1 MEKIEI
7 RKAASELRA
16 IWALGNE
23 YLQSSAPW
31 SVYKEDEGK
40 AAAQI
45 RLALNLIR
53 IYAILSQPFIPTTSE
68 KLMSAMDCDDWGWP
82 ENVLEAANTLIP
94 GSKFT
99 VPEVLFQKI
108 SDEECENWRSQF
120 SGLR

>member
-1 MEKIEI
+1 M
-7 RKAASELRA
+7 
-16 IWALGNE
+16 
-23 YLQSSAPW
+23 QSSAPW

-68 KLMSAMDCDDWGWP
+68 KLMLAMDCDDWSWP
-82 ENVLEAANTLIP
+82 ENVLEAANTLIA

-99 VPEVLFQKI
+99 FPEVLFQKI

-120 SGLR
+120 SGTR

>member
-7 RKAASELRA
+7 RKAAAELRA

-68 KLMSAMDCDDWGWP
+68 KLMLAMDCDA
-82 ENVLEAANTLIP
+82 VSYTHLTLP
-94 GSKFT
+94 TKQP
-99 VPEVLFQKI
+99 V
-108 SDEECENWRSQF
+108 
-120 SGLR
+120 

>member
-1 MEKIEI
+1 M
-7 RKAASELRA
+7 
-16 IWALGNE
+16 
-23 YLQSSAPW
+23 QSSAPW

-68 KLMSAMDCDDWGWP
+68 KLMLAMDCYDWSWP
-82 ENVLEAANTLIP
+82 ENVLEAANTLIA

-120 SGLR
+120 SGTR